1 MCLNTSK
8 RRYVKSV
15 DGLIGQVM
23 VAFDEF
29 EPRKLEFG
37 FLTLQCCLNEML
49 AIHGMNNYRIP
60 HMGKESLLKKGLL
73 PSRLRVSEAAMAVAM
88 EMVPD
93 MFEIMSI
100 A

>member
-1 MCLNTSK
+1 
-8 RRYVKSV
+8 
-15 DGLIGQVM
+15 M

-37 FLTLQCCLNEML
+37 FLNLQFCLNEML
-49 AIHGMNNYRIP
+49 AIHGMNNYKLR

-73 PSRLRVSEAAMAVAM
+73 PRRLRVSEAAMAVAM